1 MKIRNILLSMSI
13 SLILMLGACS
23 SSTPAT
29 SSAPAASSATSSGSA
44 SPDAA
49 KPPIKIGLLEDQSG
63 DFAIVGIYKYH
74 AAQIAVDEINKAG
87 GVLGRQIELVAPDT
101 QSNNQRYQEMARKLI
116 LQDKV
121 DVIMGGIT
129 SASREAIRP
138 IMDQNKMLYFY
149 NQQYEGGV
157 ADHYTFA
164 TGVVPDHQVATLLPD
179 LIKKYGPNIYTIA
192 ADYNFGQITAQ
203 WVKKVAEENGGKIVG
218 EEFVPLGVS
227 QFSSSIN
234 KIQQAKPNIL
244 VTLLA
249 GGPQYSFYEQWG
261 TSGIKGLPMASTVTI
276 AEAYEHKQFKPPALA
291 NMYVTA
297 PFIEE
302 LASKTPEAKTF
313 VDNFRKKFPDEKYIG
328 MEAETEYDGFYL
340 YAEAVKKAGTTEK
353 EAVIKALESGISINS
368 PSGKVTID
376 GKSHHVIKNL
386 WLIHTDDNQNIE
398 FVKLLEQVHPDWLS
412 TVKGVDLTK
421 KNDNKQYTP
430 LDK

>member
-1 MKIRNILLSMSI
+1 MKFRIVLLM
-13 SLILMLGACS
+13 MLSFALLLTACN
-23 SSTPAT
+23 STTT
-29 SSAPAASSATSSGSA
+29 SNSDSTA
-44 SPDAA
+44 SPNSVKD
-49 KPPIKIGLLEDQSG
+49 PIKLGLLEDQSG
-63 DFAIVGIYKYH
+63 DFAIIGTYKYH
-74 AAQIAVDEINKAG
+74 AALLAIDEINKSG
-87 GVLGRQIELVAPDT
+87 GILGRQMQLITPDT
-101 QSNNQRYQEMARKLI
+101 QSSNQRYQEMARKLI

-121 DVIMGGIT
+121 DVVMGGIS

-164 TGVVPDHQVATLLPD
+164 TGVVPDHQVATLIPE
-179 LIKKYGPNIYTIA
+179 LIKQYGPKIYTIA

-203 WVKKVAEENGGKIVG
+203 WVKKVAEENGGKVIG

-234 KIQQAKPNIL
+234 KIQQAKPDIL

-261 TSGIKGLPMASTVTI
+261 KTGIKGLPMASTVTI

-302 LASKTPEAKTF
+302 LATKTPEAKTF
-313 VDNFRKKFPDEKYIG
+313 VDKFRAKFPDEKYIG
-328 MEAETEYDGFYL
+328 MEAETEYTGIYL
-340 YAEAVKKAGTTEK
+340 YAEAVKKAGSTDK
-353 EAVIKALESGISINS
+353 EAVIKALESGISVNG
-368 PSGKVTID
+368 PAGKVTID
-376 GKSHHVIKNL
+376 GKTHHVIKDL

-398 FVKLLEQVHPDWLS
+398 FVRKLESIRPDWLS
-412 TVKGVDLTK
+412 QVKGVDLTK
-421 KNDNKQYTP
+421 KVESKQYTP
-430 LDK
+430 LDS